1 MNTSRYAWPVLLMLF
16 FISAASGLYA
26 QNSDIKRGLQPS
38 DYHHFQFV
46 SDTQIAPDGSRIAF
60 VRSVVS
66 DDRRSRESS
75 IWMVDA
81 AGNSEPVRYTTGTS
95 DRAPRWSPDGRQLA
109 FLANRDGSTKVW
121 VMPTDGGEARP
132 LITADHNIGSFEW
145 SPDGSKI
152 LVQIRSDQKKESA
165 GSENGTGN
173 ANSTP
178 NGDASGNAPGSTPGG
193 QAGNQTGNGSPTA
206 TNNEKKA
213 PEPDIHVI
221 TTSLYKAN
229 GTGILGP
236 ERNHIYIF
244 DVAGDTL
251 RQLTSSPD
259 WNAGGATW
267 SADGRTIV
275 FHADTTGNEYEGG
288 YLMDLFAIPAD
299 SGAITRITPGGARS
313 TSATWSP
320 DGKTI
325 AFNYTEGRYQREWI
339 YLTGP
344 DGTGS
349 RNAAPALDLIPTNV
363 TWQPDSRHLL
373 FQASDRGGQGL
384 YRIDTR
390 NESINTVMHGAFSIS
405 GVTQSRDGRLVTF
418 TLEDEQNLAEV
429 YVARS
434 DGSRKTQLTRFNEA
448 LLDTIALQ
456 PVEPFWF
463 TNEAGMRVHGF
474 LMKPVGWDASK
485 SWPLI
490 LNIKGGPGGM
500 WGHQWFHENQMMA
513 AQGYAVFFT
522 NYRGSHG
529 YGFDHQ
535 SAVHRDYGGADYR
548 DNMAGLDTVM
558 AGNSWIDRDRL
569 YITGGS
575 HGGFLTSW
583 IISQHP
589 GMFRAAVTQRTVT
602 NWISEAGT
610 QAYTP
615 QAMREEF
622 GGTIWENYDYY
633 WGRSPLK
640 YADRITTPTLIIHSD
655 RDETTPLGQGKEF
668 YYALK
673 INGVD
678 TEMVVFRGE
687 NHGLSRGGRPVNLVE
702 RLDRILEWFGR
713 YP

>member
-1 MNTSRYAWPVLLMLF
+1 MNTSRYAWPVLLMFF

-26 QNSDIKRGLQPS
+26 RDSDIKRGLQPS

-46 SDTQIAPDGSRIAF
+46 SDTQISPDGSRIAF

-81 AGNSEPVRYTTGTS
+81 AGNSDPVRYTTGTS
-95 DRAPRWSPDGRQLA
+95 DRLPRWSPDGRQLA

-132 LITADHNIGSFEW
+132 LIAAEHNIGSFEW

-165 GSENGTGN
+165 GSENGTG
-173 ANSTP
+173 
-178 NGDASGNAPGSTPGG
+178 D
-193 QAGNQTGNGSPTA
+193 
-206 TNNEKKA
+206 EKKA

-236 ERNHIYIF
+236 ERNHIHVY
-244 DVAGDTL
+244 DVTGDIL

-267 SADGRTIV
+267 SADGSTIV

-288 YLMDLFAIPAD
+288 YTMDLFAIPAD

-313 TSATWSP
+313 TSAAWSP
-320 DGKTI
+320 DGNTI
-325 AFNYTEGRYQREWI
+325 AYSFTEGRYQREWI

-344 DGTGS
+344 DGADM
-349 RNAAPALDLIPTNV
+349 RNAANTLDLNPSNV
-363 TWQPDSRHLL
+363 TWQPDSQHLL

-390 NESINTVMHGAFSIS
+390 NGSINTVMHGAFSIS
-405 GVTQSRDGRLVTF
+405 GVTQSRDGRSVAF
-418 TLEDEQNLAEV
+418 TLEDEQKLAEV

-474 LMKPVGWDASK
+474 LMKPVGWDESM

-513 AQGYAVFFT
+513 AKGYAVFFT

-548 DNMAGLDTVM
+548 DNIAGLDSAL
-558 AGNSWIDRDRL
+558 AGNPWIDRDRL

-575 HGGFLTSW
+575 HGGFLTNW

-589 GMFRAAVTQRTVT
+589 GMFRAAVTQRNVS

-655 RDETTPLGQGKEF
+655 RDEITPVGQGEEF

-687 NHGLSRGGRPVNLVE
+687 NHGLSRGGKPVNLVE
-702 RLDRILEWFGR
+702 RLDRMLEWFGR

>member
-1 MNTSRYAWPVLLMLF
+1 MLF
-16 FISAASGLYA
+16 FITTGSGLFA
-26 QNSDIKRGLQPS
+26 QDNSGIRGLQPS

-46 SDTQIAPDGSRIAF
+46 SDTQISPDGSRVAF

-66 DDRRSRESS
+66 DDRRSRDSN

-81 AGNSEPVRYTTGTS
+81 TGNSEPVQYTAGTS
-95 DRAPRWSPDGRQLA
+95 DRSPRWSHDGRQLA
-109 FLANRDGSTKVW
+109 FLANRDGNTKVW

-132 LITADHNIGSFEW
+132 LIAAEHNIGSFEW

-152 LVQIRSDQKKESA
+152 LVQIRSEQKTKTA
-165 GSENGTGN
+165 GSENETGDAIGSQSGTQTENGSASA
-173 ANSTP
+173 ANS
-178 NGDASGNAPGSTPGG
+178 A
-193 QAGNQTGNGSPTA
+193 
-206 TNNEKKA
+206 KKA

-229 GTGILGP
+229 GTGILGQ
-236 ERNHIYIF
+236 ERNHIHVF
-244 DVAGDTL
+244 DVAADTL
-251 RQLTSSPD
+251 RQLTSSSA

-267 SADGRTIV
+267 SADGTTIV

-288 YLMDLFAIPAD
+288 YLMDIFAIPAD

-313 TSATWSP
+313 TSAAWSP

-325 AFNYTEGRYQREWI
+325 AFSYTEGRYKRNWI

-344 DGTGS
+344 YGTGL
-349 RNAAPALDLIPTNV
+349 RNAAPTLDLIPSNL

-373 FQASDRGGQGL
+373 FQAGDRGSQGL
-384 YRIDTR
+384 YRVDTR
-390 NESINTVMHGAFSIS
+390 SGSIATVMHGAFSIS

-418 TLEDEQNLAEV
+418 TREDEQNLAEV

-434 DGSRKTQLTRFNEA
+434 DGSRETQLTRFNEA
-448 LLDTIALQ
+448 LLDTLALQ

-474 LMKPVGWDASK
+474 LMKPVGWNENST
-485 SWPLI
+485 WPLI

-513 AQGYAVFFT
+513 ANGYAVFFT

-548 DNMAGLDTVM
+548 DNMAGLDSVL
-558 AGNSWIDRDRL
+558 ARNPWIDRDRL

-615 QAMREEF
+615 QAMQEEF

-633 WGRSPLK
+633 WDRSPLK

-655 RDETTPLGQGKEF
+655 RDQTTPIGQGEEF

-673 INGVD
+673 INGVE

-687 NHGLSRGGRPVNLVE
+687 NHGLSRGGKPVNLVE